1 MRQFWMYELLQFNLS
16 RWLHVYSPF
25 AFEMFLWKDSLPL
38 LYLSISTTKCHF
50 QPQRLLQSPFS
61 CTNKETTPA
70 HGSCIIYW
78 IMFLLDVVLFAVF
91 YSSNKPKPI
100 SPSDSSDSSLASS
113 LAAAAGAAAVSA
125 AAAGAATANADG
137 SARKALTCEGE
148 GCH

>member
-1 MRQFWMYELLQFNLS
+1 
-16 RWLHVYSPF
+16 
-25 AFEMFLWKDSLPL
+25 
-38 LYLSISTTKCHF
+38 
-50 QPQRLLQSPFS
+50 
-61 CTNKETTPA
+61 
-70 HGSCIIYW
+70 
-78 IMFLLDVVLFAVF
+78 MFLLDVVLFAVF

-125 AAAGAATANADG
+125 AAATANADG